1 MPTVSSEMQRDES
14 PGTKNENSWDALTK
28 VTMTTAMVTM
38 STGFGLKNP
47 QVRAAA
53 FGLLAFHGVE
63 NSLKDYKNGDCTGA
77 AAHALTAAGTAL
89 WSGGTAA
96 DSRILKTAG
105 PAINSITHL
114 ISAGVIFSHGEEGW
128 RRKLVGAAE
137 MLSFSL
143 AGHTESHVASA
154 VAFGCLTV
162 GFLSEIKD
170 DKAFLG
176 HALGALSLAAGAG
189 MKMESLQ
196 SLGAGVVAAAE
207 LSRLWCQFPQKAPQ
221 APSSGLPL
229 QQAELT
235 HLPVVP
241 QHLPAPENH
250 WLAQA
255 VSQFTAPTPP
265 SVPEDS
271 GVRSTPSR
279 HSTGEIWRPAA
290 AEAARR
296 HSV

>member
-1 MPTVSSEMQRDES
+1 MQRHES
-14 PGTKNENSWDALTK
+14 PGKKNENSWDALTK
-28 VTMTTAMVTM
+28 VTMTTAMMTM
-38 STGFGLKNP
+38 SIGFGLKKT

-53 FGLLAFHGVE
+53 FGQLAFHGAV
-63 NSLKDYKNGDCTGA
+63 NSLKDYKSGDYTGA
-77 AAHALTAAGTAL
+77 AAHAVTVVGTAL

-114 ISAGVIFSHGEEGW
+114 TSAGVIFSQGEEGW

-162 GFLSEIKD
+162 GFLGETKD

-189 MKMESLQ
+189 MKVDSLQ
-196 SLGAGVVAAAE
+196 SFGGRGGSGCGTFPTLVPVPTESSAGTVLRTAHSAGRTHRSPGCTAAS
-207 LSRLWCQFPQKAPQ
+207 SRP
-221 APSSGLPL
+221 
-229 QQAELT
+229 
-235 HLPVVP
+235 
-241 QHLPAPENH
+241 
-250 WLAQA
+250 
-255 VSQFTAPTPP
+255 
-265 SVPEDS
+265 
-271 GVRSTPSR
+271 
-279 HSTGEIWRPAA
+279 
-290 AEAARR
+290 
-296 HSV
+296 

>member
-1 MPTVSSEMQRDES
+1 
-14 PGTKNENSWDALTK
+14 
-28 VTMTTAMVTM
+28 MTTAMMTM
-38 STGFGLKNP
+38 SIGFGLKKT
-47 QVRAAA
+47 QVRAVA
-53 FGLLAFHGVE
+53 FGQLAFHGAV
-63 NSLKDYKNGDCTGA
+63 NSLKDYKNGDYTGA
-77 AAHALTAAGTAL
+77 AAHALTVVGTAL

-114 ISAGVIFSHGEEGW
+114 TSAGVIFSQGEEGW
-128 RRKLVGAAE
+128 RRKLAGAAE

-162 GFLSEIKD
+162 GFLGETKD

-189 MKMESLQ
+189 MKVDSLQ
-196 SLGAGVVAAAE
+196 SFGAGVVAAAE
-207 LSRLWCQFPQKAPQ
+207 LSRLWCQFQQKAPQ
-221 APSSGLPL
+221 APSSELPI

-235 HLPVVP
+235 HLQVVP

-250 WLAQA
+250 SLAQA

-265 SVPEDS
+265 SGPEGS
-271 GVRSTPSR
+271 GVGSTPSR
-279 HSTGEIWRPAA
+279 HSTGEVRRPAP